1 MNYYLEILTD
11 NISTLIDGDVGY
23 YHKFNTGDIITI
35 FHTHNELKLIEVEG
49 DKKMTFN
56 LASPV
61 FYVSHDNLEVK
72 KMAISSLILN
82 KNVID
87 VTESILRE
95 KKLNQLGI

>member
-1 MNYYLEILTD
+1 
-11 NISTLIDGDVGY
+11 
-23 YHKFNTGDIITI
+23 
-35 FHTHNELKLIEVEG
+35 
-49 DKKMTFN
+49 MTFN
-56 LASPV
+56 LVNPV

>member
-11 NISTLIDGDVGY
+11 NISTLIDSDVGY
-23 YHKFNTGDIITI
+23 YHQFNPGDIITI
-35 FHTHNELKLIEVEG
+35 YYTHNELKLIEVEG
-49 DKKMTFN
+49 DNKMTFN
-56 LASPV
+56 LVNPV

-95 KKLNQLGI
+95 KKINQLGI